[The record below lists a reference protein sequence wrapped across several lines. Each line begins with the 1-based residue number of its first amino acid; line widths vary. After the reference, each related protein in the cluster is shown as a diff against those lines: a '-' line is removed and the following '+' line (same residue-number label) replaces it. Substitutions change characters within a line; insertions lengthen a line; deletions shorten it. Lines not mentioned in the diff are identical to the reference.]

1 MPTTDQHCL
10 RPHLTKLGPAVVN
23 EKKEI
28 FVNEMFGLLRSLL
41 EHSAGI

>member
-23 EKKEI
+23 EKRI